1 MQKRPWAVVFVL
13 LVSMVASAS
22 AADSNKIRSAL
33 HRQAAADA
41 SLKRRLADSLIENHA
56 RASGRVF
63 SPMLRSSLRQRLL
76 ALPLEKLN
84 EAEAAGTHLAVT
96 NAIPAGTSPTVF
108 VPVTPCRVVD
118 TRSSAGGILVA
129 GTAQPFLVAGD
140 TGFAAQGGNA
150 SGCGVPLGAVA
161 AAVNFGATQSAGA
174 GNVRAYAWANP
185 APTPP
190 LAATIN
196 YGNLAPNLVTMPNGA
211 IVPLCDPAL
220 ATCTFDVF
228 LLASV
233 SPTHLVADVTG
244 YFVKSAD
251 AMPMGDESL
260 DSVTLTGF
268 DTLVASSSFVPV
280 FDGRCVLTCSID
292 IEQDVDSYGFFSA
305 ALQDVTAAQTYSYA
319 GWGNDITYPSGKT
332 SASHTVTFDV
342 TGGHEY
348 KAACEV
354 DSDGTT
360 ASADVYPI
368 FTWFCR

>member
-1 MQKRPWAVVFVL
+1 MLKRPWAVVLVV

-22 AADSNKIRSAL
+22 AADSNKNRSAL
-33 HRQAAADA
+33 RRQAAADA

-56 RASGRVF
+56 RASGRAF
-63 SPMLRSSLRQRLL
+63 SPMLRSTLRQRLL
-76 ALPLEKLN
+76 ALSLEKLN

-108 VPVTPCRVVD
+108 VPVTPCRVLD
-118 TRSSAGGILVA
+118 TRLSAGGILVA
-129 GTAQPFLVAGD
+129 DTAQPFLVAGD

-161 AAVNFGATQSAGA
+161 AAVNFAATESAGT
-174 GNVRAYAWANP
+174 GNVRAYAWASP
-185 APTPP
+185 PPTPP

-196 YGNLAPNLVTMPNGA
+196 YWNVAIPSVAIPNGA

-228 LLASV
+228 LLARA

-260 DSVTLTGF
+260 DSVMLTGF
-268 DTLVASSSFVPV
+268 DTLVASSSFVPM
-280 FDGRCVLTCSID
+280 FDGRCMLTCSID
-292 IEQDVDSYGFFSA
+292 IAQKVDSWGFFSA
-305 ALQDVTAAQTYSYA
+305 ALRDVTAALTHSYA
-319 GWGNDITYPSGKT
+319 GWGSDITYPSSTT
-332 SASHTVTFDV
+332 SASHTVTFAV

-348 KAACEV
+348 KAACEI

-360 ASADVYPI
+360 VGADVYPI
-368 FTWFCR
+368 FTWLCR